1 MLDLRRNEILHAS
14 SLPKEYTVL
23 PLLSNAVT
31 SGSMGV
37 TATPGRLGAQAALL
51 ALPRSAS
58 AAGWDRFIP
67 RIRRRLRAP
76 LELGAALLT
85 SEPAVPVG
93 LQPAVLSSSTPSRAR
108 QEHA

>member
-1 MLDLRRNEILHAS
+1 M
-14 SLPKEYTVL
+14 
-23 PLLSNAVT
+23 T

-37 TATPGRLGAQAALL
+37 TATTGRLGAQLAALL

-85 SEPAVPVG
+85 SEPAVPVR

-108 QEHA
+108 QEHVSRAY